1 MAQAA
6 AITINDGQG
15 TPVAVTF
22 SPESISPQASIFTD
36 RTSGVAVGFRRLAV
50 SSKFASVKGG
60 VNRGKFTVEYPVT
73 AVVNGVTT
81 VAYTLRASV
90 DVIIPDGASTTERNN
105 LYAFLQNG
113 LANTL
118 VRGGLRDLDPIY

>member
-6 AITINDGQG
+6 AITINDGQA
-15 TPVAVTF
+15 TFVAVTF
-22 SPESISPQASIFTD
+22 SPESVSPQASIFTD
-36 RTSGVAVGFRRLAV
+36 RASGTAIGFRRLGV
-50 SSKFASVKGG
+50 SSKFAAVKGG
-60 VNRGKFTVEYPVT
+60 VNRGKFTVDYPITSTV
-73 AVVNGVTT
+73 AGVTT
-81 VAYTLRASV
+81 VAYTLRATV
-90 DVIIPDGASTTERNN
+90 DVIIPDGAISVERNN